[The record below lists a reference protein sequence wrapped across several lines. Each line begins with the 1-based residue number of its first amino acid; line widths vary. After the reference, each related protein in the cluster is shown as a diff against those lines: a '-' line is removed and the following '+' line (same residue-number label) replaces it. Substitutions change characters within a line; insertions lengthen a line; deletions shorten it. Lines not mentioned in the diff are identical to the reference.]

1 MNQNLEKLLE
11 LALKKG
17 ASHAEVYHSESVS
30 YPVIFEA
37 NRLKQI
43 ETSQSE
49 GTALRLWKNG
59 SPGLAVGYGE
69 IDPEILVDKALS
81 LTEIN
86 PSEEINLTANNQFNF
101 TCESEPISVEKL
113 IEIGQETIDKL
124 RENYP
129 EIICSAELE
138 WEDETTIL
146 INSQGLNCQ
155 LKDTGISY
163 FLGVE
168 LVRGEDFLGIYD
180 GEYQRNIP
188 HPDRVI
194 KSILQRLKWAE
205 NNTLPPAK
213 NLPVLFTA
221 NAATMLWETIAD
233 ALNGK
238 RVLEK
243 SSPWSDNLEKIVVS
257 DCITLTQEPEFSP
270 YNCPFDDEGI
280 ATKKL
285 TLITEGKLEQFYTN
299 LTIAKSLGLETTGNG
314 FRPSLGVYPTP
325 DLVNLI
331 VKPGNG
337 NLLDL
342 INSMK
347 NGLVVDQI
355 LGGGPDIS
363 GDFSVNI
370 DLGYRVENGQ
380 IVGRVKDTMVSGNV
394 YDALKNVVAIGNDNN
409 WQSSC
414 FTPSLIVETLS
425 VVG

>member
-1 MNQNLEKLLE
+1 MNENLEKLLE
-11 LALKKG
+11 LALKSG

-30 YPVIFEA
+30 YPVTFEA
-37 NRLKQI
+37 NRLKQL
-43 ETSQSE
+43 ETAQSE
-49 GTALRLWKNG
+49 GTALRLWKKG

-69 IDPEILVDKALS
+69 IAPEILVEKALS
-81 LTEIN
+81 LTKIN
-86 PSEEINLTANNQFNF
+86 PPEEIQIAENKTYNYAS
-101 TCESEPISVEKL
+101 ESENIAVEKL
-113 IEIGQETIDKL
+113 IEIGQETIEKL

-129 EIICSAELE
+129 EVICSAELE
-138 WEDETTIL
+138 WEKETTTL
-146 INSQGLNCQ
+146 INSQGLKCQ
-155 LKDTGISY
+155 LKNAGISY

-180 GEYQRNIP
+180 GEFQRNIP
-188 HPDRVI
+188 NPDKI
-194 KSILQRLKWAE
+194 INSILQRLKWAE
-205 NNTLPPAK
+205 KNTSPPSK
-213 NLPVLFTA
+213 NVPVLFTA

-243 SSPWSDNLEKIVVS
+243 SSPWSENLGQIVLS
-257 DCITLTQEPEFSP
+257 DCITLTQEPDLQP

-280 ATKKL
+280 TTKKL
-285 TLITEGKLEQFYTN
+285 ALITEGKLEQFYTN

-314 FRPSLGVYPTP
+314 FRQGLGVYPSP

-342 INSMK
+342 ISSIK
-347 NGLVVDQI
+347 NGLIVDQI

-363 GDFSVNI
+363 GDFSVNL
-370 DLGYRVENGQ
+370 DLGYRVENGE
-380 IVGRVKDTMVSGNV
+380 IIGRVKDTMITGNV
-394 YDALKNVVAIGNDNN
+394 YEILENVLAIGNDNS

-414 FTPSLIVETLS
+414 FTPSLMVETLS

>member
-1 MNQNLEKLLE
+1 MSQNLEQLLE

-17 ASHAEVYHSESVS
+17 ASHAEIYHSESIS
-30 YPVIFEA
+30 YPVTFEA

-49 GTALRLWKNG
+49 GIALRLWKNG

-69 IDPEILVDKALS
+69 IDPEILVEKALS
-81 LTEIN
+81 LTTIN
-86 PSEEINLTANNQFNF
+86 PPEEINLTANNQFNF
-101 TCESEPISVEKL
+101 TCESEPISVAKL
-113 IEIGQETIDKL
+113 IEIGRETIEKL

-138 WEDETTIL
+138 WEDETTTL
-146 INSQGLNCQ
+146 INSQGLNCR

-163 FLGVE
+163 FLGIE

-188 HPDRVI
+188 NPDRVI

-205 NNTLPPAK
+205 NNTSPPPK
-213 NLPVLFTA
+213 NVPVLFTA
-221 NAATMLWETIAD
+221 NAVTMLWETVSD

-238 RVLEK
+238 NVLEK
-243 SSPWSDNLEKIVVS
+243 SSPWSENLGKIVLS
-257 DCITLTQEPEFSP
+257 DCLTLTQEPEFSP
-270 YNCPFDDEGI
+270 YNCPFDDEGV

-285 TLITEGKLEQFYTN
+285 VLITEGKLEQFYTN

-314 FRPSLGVYPTP
+314 FRPNLAVYPTP

-331 VKPGNG
+331 VKPGN
-337 NLLDL
+337 NSLLKL
-342 INSMK
+342 ISNMK
-347 NGLVVDQI
+347 NGLIVDQI
-355 LGGGPDIS
+355 LGGGADIS

-380 IVGRVKDTMVSGNV
+380 IIGRVKDTMVSGNV

-409 WQSSC
+409 WQSSY

>member
-1 MNQNLEKLLE
+1 MKENLEKLLE

-30 YPVIFEA
+30 YPVTFEA
-37 NRLKQI
+37 NRLKQL

-69 IDPEILVDKALS
+69 IAPEILVEKALS
-81 LTEIN
+81 LTAIN
-86 PSEEINLTANNQFNF
+86 PPEEVNLTANNQFNF
-101 TCESEPISVEKL
+101 TCESEQVGVDKL
-113 IEIGQETIDKL
+113 IEIGQETIEKL

-129 EIICSAELE
+129 EVICSAELE
-138 WEDETTIL
+138 WEEETTTL

-180 GEYQRNIP
+180 GEYQRYIP
-188 HPDRVI
+188 NPDKVI
-194 KSILQRLKWAE
+194 NSILQRLKWAE
-205 NNTLPPAK
+205 NNTTPPAK
-213 NLPVLFTA
+213 NCPVLFTA
-221 NAATMLWETIAD
+221 NAATMLWETVTD

-243 SSPWSDNLEKIVVS
+243 SSPWSDNLGKLVLS
-257 DCITLTQEPEFSP
+257 DCLTLTQEPDFSP

-285 TLITEGKLEQFYTN
+285 ALITAGKLEQFYTN
-299 LTIAKSLGLETTGNG
+299 LTIAKNLGLETTGNG
-314 FRPSLGVYPTP
+314 FRPGLGVYPMP

-331 VKPGNG
+331 VQPGNG
-337 NLLDL
+337 NLLEL
-342 INSMK
+342 ISSMK
-347 NGLVVDQI
+347 NGLIVDQI

-370 DLGYRVENGQ
+370 DLGYRVENGE
-380 IVGRVKDTMVSGNV
+380 IVGRVKDTMVTGNV
-394 YDALKNVVAIGNDNN
+394 YDALRNVVKIGNDNC

-425 VVG
+425 IVG